1 MQDFPKMPI
10 KDQAILLAKLLGV
23 WMLALIIEAL

>member
-1 MQDFPKMPI
+1 MKDFPQLPL
-10 KDQAILLAKLLGV
+10 KDQAILLAKLFGV